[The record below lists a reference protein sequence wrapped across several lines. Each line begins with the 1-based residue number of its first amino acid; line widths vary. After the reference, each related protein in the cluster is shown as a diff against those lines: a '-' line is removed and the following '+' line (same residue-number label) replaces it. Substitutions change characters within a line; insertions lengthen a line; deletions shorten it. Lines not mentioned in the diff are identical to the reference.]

1 MATLRETA
9 RSEIKSATEIGVLQL
24 VAGLRDGTLS
34 ADELE
39 DAIVEVVSVAI
50 DAAIPTG
57 PLEAFNDAVIRAGV
71 VAVYRVAAE
80 LLERDPARMRRR
92 AERLRDRG
100 RSREADALE
109 QRAAEVAERQ
119 LVRGTVGSGG

>member
-39 DAIVEVVSVAI
+39 NAIVEVVSVAI

-57 PLEAFNDAVIRAGV
+57 PLEAFDDAVIRAGV

>member
-9 RSEIKSATEIGVLQL
+9 RSEIKSATEVGVLQL

-39 DAIVEVVSVAI
+39 NAIVEVVSVAI